1 MRTPPRA
8 RFASFARLTARCKS
22 GEPASSQRGF
32 TMIELLV
39 TLAIMAMLATLAVP
53 VSQLAVQRRQEQELA
68 RDLRE
73 IRHAIDAYKRA
84 WDTGHMEKKATQ
96 TGYPPSLEVLVQ
108 GVPDMRDPKRKR
120 QYFLRRIP
128 RDPFNND
135 DSLTDAQTWGKRSYA
150 SPPDAPAEGDDIY
163 DVYTLSQGVSLN
175 GVPYRL
181 W

>member
-1 MRTPPRA
+1 MPTPRLPRRA
-8 RFASFARLTARCKS
+8 HHAHRATRRPC
-22 GEPASSQRGF
+22 GGRQRGF

-39 TLAIMAMLATLAVP
+39 TLAIMAMLAALAVP

-84 WDTGHMEKKATQ
+84 WDTGHMEKKATE
-96 TGYPPSLEVLVQ
+96 TGYPPSLEILVQ

-135 DSLTDAQTWGKRSYA
+135 DSLTDSQTWGKRSYA
-150 SPPDAPAEGDDIY
+150 SPPDTPAEGEDIY